1 MAQIITSP
9 QSMRQFADELQRN
22 SDALKKQE
30 RLLFQELS
38 NLGAT
43 WKDQRFQHF
52 DRLITE
58 SAKELASFHA
68 ASSRYSDFLRRKAA
82 AADKF
87 IRG

>member
-1 MAQIITSP
+1 
-9 QSMRQFADELQRN
+9 MRQFADELQRN
-22 SDALKKQE
+22 SESLKKQE

-43 WKDQRFQHF
+43 WKDERFQHF

-58 SAKELASFHA
+58 SSRELSAYHA
-68 ASSRYSDFLRRKAA
+68 ANTRYSEFLRRKAA

-87 IRG
+87 LRG